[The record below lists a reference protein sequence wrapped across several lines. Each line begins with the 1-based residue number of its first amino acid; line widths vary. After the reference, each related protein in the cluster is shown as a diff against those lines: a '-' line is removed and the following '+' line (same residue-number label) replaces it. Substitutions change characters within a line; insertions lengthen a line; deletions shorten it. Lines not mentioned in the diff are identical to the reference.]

1 MRANLALRLSVALA
15 ALALGACGSRE
26 TPEQKVTRLRLA
38 HQVQPTAVQVR
49 NTPQGPELVIDFTVV
64 NTAREKLPTLT
75 VKVVLVDS
83 KGKDRATHLVSLN
96 TGDLLPGVAGLVTGF
111 IPGETLAQGEQ
122 VRVEVEAQVS
132 VKEQARYPEFR
143 QAL

>member
-1 MRANLALRLSVALA
+1 MSKGMALYFGGAVMFLALT
-15 ALALGACGSRE
+15 GCGGKE

-49 NTPQGPELVIDFTVV
+49 TTPEGPELIIDFTVV
-64 NTAREKLPTLT
+64 NTAREGLPTLT

-83 KGKDRATHLVSLN
+83 RGRDRATHLVSLN
-96 TGDLLPGVAGLVTGF
+96 TADLLPGVAGQVTGF
-111 IPGETLAQGEQ
+111 IRGETLAPGEQ

-132 VKEQARYPEFR
+132 VKERARYPEYR